1 MPLHATRVRADTAT
15 ATVVSASKEVADWVL
30 RYFGPWWNA
39 TPVAAPAENAGVT
52 DGGGL
57 LLADADPARLQDLHR
72 QVADL
77 DTTEVT
83 YAGTRTLVA
92 EPEPGAIYAVQ
103 PDVHLAYYYTPATSR
118 LVIVGAETQP
128 VAVAAARLTR
138 ELVRGQ
144 LLHAGFH
151 ILHASAV
158 VRGGR
163 ALLSFGPKGAGKT
176 TTALLLARAGFEL
189 LANDRVFI
197 RTEDGTVRILPWPS
211 AAAIGL
217 GLLDSIGLYDAVR
230 ERVLAGEQLHP
241 TQHQRVTDALHAGGR
256 TPLRNDQGKEL
267 KPQFFPDQLPTWL
280 GIPLATGAHA
290 AGLLFPQI
298 TAGIPPHVLDA
309 RRNLTEEDFF
319 TAQTEDRYPDIFRL
333 TPARAVPTTEL
344 ADQLTLLPNRS
355 VNLSHDVAVCAD
367 LLVKTADDLLAA

>member
-15 ATVVSASKEVADWVL
+15 ATVASSSKEVTDWTL

-39 TPVAAPAENAGVT
+39 APAESTGLA

-57 LLADADPARLQDLHR
+57 LLADVDPVRLQDLQR
-72 QVADL
+72 QIADL
-77 DTTEVT
+77 ETTEVT
-83 YAGTRTLVA
+83 YAATRTLVA
-92 EPEPGAIYAVQ
+92 ESENGAICALQ
-103 PDVHLAYYYTPATSR
+103 PDAHLAYHYTPETSR
-118 LVIVGAETQP
+118 LVIVGADTQP

-144 LLHAGFH
+144 LLRAGFH

-158 VRGGR
+158 VHDGR

-176 TTALLLARAGFEL
+176 TTALLLAREGFEL

-197 RTEDGTVRILPWPS
+197 RPENGTARILPWPS

-241 TQHQRVTDALHAGGR
+241 TQHQSVTEALHAGSR
-256 TPLRNDQGKEL
+256 APLWNDQGKEL

-280 GIPLATGAHA
+280 GMPLATGAHA

-298 TAGIPPHVLDA
+298 TADIPPHVLDM

-319 TAQTEDRYPDIFRL
+319 TTKTEDRYPDIFRL
-333 TPARAVPTTEL
+333 APAPAAPATQL
-344 ADQLTLLPNRS
+344 AERLTLLPYRC
-355 VNLSHDVAVCAD
+355 VALTHDAAVSAE
-367 LLVKTADDLLAA
+367 LLVKTADDLMAA

>member
-1 MPLHATRVRADTAT
+1 VPLHATRVRAETAT
-15 ATVVSASKEVADWVL
+15 ATVVSASKEVADWVM

-39 TPVAAPAENAGVT
+39 APVAAPAENTGLA

-57 LLADADPARLQDLHR
+57 LLAEVDPARLQDLHR
-72 QVADL
+72 QVTDL
-77 DTTEVT
+77 ETNQVT
-83 YAGTRTLVA
+83 HAGTRTLVA
-92 EPEPGAIYAVQ
+92 EPETGTICAVQ
-103 PDVHLAYYYTPATSR
+103 PDAHLAYHYTPGTSR
-118 LVIVGAETQP
+118 LVIVGAATQP
-128 VAVAAARLTR
+128 VAVAAARLAR

-158 VRGGR
+158 VRDGR
-163 ALLSFGPKGAGKT
+163 ALLSCGPKGAGKT
-176 TTALLLARAGFEL
+176 TTALLLAREGFEL

-197 RTEDGTVRILPWPS
+197 RVEDDKLRILPWPS

-217 GLLDSIGLYDAVR
+217 GLLHSIGLYDAVR

-256 TPLRNDQGKEL
+256 VPLWNDQGKEL

-280 GIPLATGAHA
+280 GMPLATGAHA

-319 TAQTEDRYPDIFRL
+319 TTKTEDRYPDIFRL
-333 TPARAVPTTEL
+333 ATAQAAPTTEL
-344 ADQLTLLPNRS
+344 ADRLTLLPCRS
-355 VNLSHDVAVCAD
+355 VALTHDAAVSAG
-367 LLVKTADDLLAA
+367 LLAKSADDLLTA